1 MFKKLLS
8 SQLRINM
15 ASGVVVT
22 VISAVAMMAAYPI
35 YLRFLGYEK
44 YGVWLVLATVLSFA
58 QLGNL
63 GIGQAVMKMVAE
75 EHGHGDKLPLQRR
88 EKPHIS

>member
-1 MFKKLLS
+1 MIKKLLS

-15 ASGVVVT
+15 VSGVVAT
-22 VISAVAMMAAYPI
+22 VVNAVAMAVAFPI
-35 YLRFLGYEK
+35 YLHFLGYEK

-63 GIGQAVMKMVAE
+63 GIGRAIMNLVAN
-75 EHGHGDKLPLQRR
+75 EHGRDRW
-88 EKPHIS
+88 

>member
-1 MFKKLLS
+1 
-8 SQLRINM
+8 M

-22 VISAVAMMAAYPI
+22 VINAVAMMVAFPI
-35 YLRFLGYEK
+35 YLHFLGYEK

-63 GIGQAVMKMVAE
+63 GIGQAVMKLVAE
-75 EHGHGDKLPLQRR
+75 EYGRDRWQILLSIGATCCQ
-88 EKPHIS
+88 